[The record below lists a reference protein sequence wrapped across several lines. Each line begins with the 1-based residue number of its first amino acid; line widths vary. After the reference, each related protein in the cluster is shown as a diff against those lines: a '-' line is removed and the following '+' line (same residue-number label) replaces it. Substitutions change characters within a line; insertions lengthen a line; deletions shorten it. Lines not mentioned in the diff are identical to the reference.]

1 VAHLASRCSSRRQSL
16 PCRRRKATCPQ
27 SGFSDALR
35 HRFDFMKSSRAQSPA
50 AAATS
55 RTPAP
60 RTLPKKALE
69 RIHLGQSF
77 AEYDTSLDSPSVFVQ
92 TPALQAA
99 SDPTNPHCFFVGRR
113 GTGKTATTKFL
124 AQNSDRV
131 TIIRPEIFSP
141 SSLEIPMVEFEK
153 ANQKPFRSLL
163 AAFKRSL
170 QD

>member
-1 VAHLASRCSSRRQSL
+1 
-16 PCRRRKATCPQ
+16 
-27 SGFSDALR
+27 
-35 HRFDFMKSSRAQSPA
+35 MKSSRAQSPT
-50 AAATS
+50 ATS
-55 RTPAP
+55 TAQTPAP

-77 AEYDTSLDSPSVFVQ
+77 AEYDTSLDSPTVFVQ

-124 AQNSDRV
+124 AQTSDRV

-141 SSLEIPMVEFEK
+141 SSLQIPMAEFEK

-163 AAFKRSL
+163 AALKRSL
-170 QD
+170 QDEVLFQVEPNPSPIDRSTQDAQGQGVPAPSHFGTRS